1 YGPPGNGKT
10 SIVRVM
16 ASHPAITAYALNFS
30 NPRLN
35 NADLTYLFESAG
47 RTAPS
52 LVIFEDLDRLYGQR
66 SGRRDNLT
74 KVTLQ
79 HLLNCLDG
87 LGSRDGVLV
96 VGTANDPTVIDAAI
110 VRRDRKSTRLNSS
123 HDQISYAVFCL

>member
-1 YGPPGNGKT
+1 VYP
-10 SIVRVM
+10 R
-16 ASHPAITAYALNFS
+16 PAPAPRSLLSLHDALPIS
-30 NPRLN
+30 
-35 NADLTYLFESAG
+35 
-47 RTAPS
+47 S